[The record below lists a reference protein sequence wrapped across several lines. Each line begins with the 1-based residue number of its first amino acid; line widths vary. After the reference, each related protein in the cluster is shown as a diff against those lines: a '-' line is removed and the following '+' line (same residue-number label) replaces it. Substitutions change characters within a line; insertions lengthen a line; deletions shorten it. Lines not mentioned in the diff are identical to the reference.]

1 MPIGLP
7 NCSRVFAYS
16 IASSSAFAP
25 IPTASSESAANR
37 SFSGARRVEEL
48 LAAVDA
54 AGLLVQHRAVEEAE
68 LGDLV
73 LSPAAVREHVARL
86 APQRLLI
93 LGECELH
100 HRPLGRPST
109 RSAMM
114 LRRISL
120 VPASIV
126 LPRERSCW

>member
-25 IPTASSESAANR
+25 IPTASSESAASC
-37 SFSGARRVEEL
+37 SFSGPRRLEEL
-48 LAAVDA
+48 LAAVGA
-54 AGLLVQHRAVEEAE
+54 PRLLVQHGAVEEAE

-73 LSPAAVREHVARL
+73 LAPAAVRHDVARL
-86 APQRLLI
+86 SPQRLLVFR
-93 LGECELH
+93 ERELH
-100 HRPLGRPST
+100 QRPLGRPST

-114 LRRISL
+114 LRRISD